1 LEEKQQQGVVLS
13 DFLVKKATIASLE
26 AKNAKEALEEIIS
39 ALVKADRLDESAAR
53 TAVKTLL
60 AREKQ
65 GSTGIGGGCAIPH
78 CAIEGIDGL
87 MMLIG
92 RSENGIEFGCV
103 TGEDIKVFVLV
114 VYSPQQDQ
122 ARRAVLG
129 RVLHLCRTTNWLKFL
144 KAAKTAR
151 EINDLVSEYD
161 NEP

>member
-1 LEEKQQQGVVLS
+1 MAEKQQQGVVLS

-26 AKNAKEALEEIIS
+26 ARDAKKALEEIIS

-78 CAIEGIDGL
+78 GAIEGIDGL
-87 MMLIG
+87 VMLIG
-92 RSENGIEFGCV
+92 RSENGIDFECV
-103 TGEDIKVFVLV
+103 TGEKIKVFVLV
-114 VYSPQQDQ
+114 VYPPQQDQ

>member
-1 LEEKQQQGVVLS
+1 MEEKQQQGVVLS